1 VSKLPP
7 TPVRAPQSAASDP
20 EGGIRFDR
28 NELAGAF
35 GDIGTDLPLI
45 VGMTLAAGLDS
56 ASVLIMFGLMQ
67 IATALRYRLP
77 MPVQPLKAMA
87 ALVIAQHIEGSILY
101 GAGLAVGLTML
112 LLTATRAID
121 WLARVVPKSVVRGI
135 QFGLGLQLASI
146 ALRDYVRADGVPG
159 YLIAGLGFLITVSLL
174 GNRRFPPALFV
185 MSLGV
190 IYAFAFKINPQ
201 VVVQSVGFH
210 LPTFHAPVWQD
221 ITTGFVLL
229 ALPQIPLSLG
239 NSLLATRQ
247 IVGDL
252 FPAKKLTVRKI
263 AWTYSFMNLINP
275 FFSGIPTCHGSG
287 GVAGHFA
294 FGGRTGGSVI
304 IYGSLYLVLGLFFS
318 AGFSEVIKVFPLPIL
333 GVLLFFEGLA
343 LVRLIRDLADSSS
356 DFIVALL
363 VGMMALLLPY
373 GYVVALIAGTA
384 LAYLSRRGTIAL
396 EKVGH

>member
-1 VSKLPP
+1 MSKLPS
-7 TPVRAPQSAASDP
+7 TSVLEAPPAQGKPDSR
-20 EGGIRFDR
+20 IRFDR

-56 ASVLIMFGLMQ
+56 ASVLTMFGLMQ
-67 IATALRYRLP
+67 IGTGLLYRLP

-87 ALVIAQHIEGSILY
+87 ALVIAQQIEGRILY
-101 GAGLAVGLTML
+101 GAGLAVGAAML

-146 ALRDYVRADGVPG
+146 ALGDYMRADGVPG
-159 YLIAGLGFLITVSLL
+159 YLLAGAGFVITVFLL
-174 GNRRFPPALFV
+174 GNRRYPPALFV
-185 MSLGV
+185 MTLGIV
-190 IYAFAFKINPQ
+190 YAFVFKIGPQ
-201 VVVQSVGFH
+201 VVVESAGFH
-210 LPTFHAPVWQD
+210 LPTVHAPAWQA

-247 IVGDL
+247 IVSDL
-252 FPAKKLTVRKI
+252 FPASKLTVRKI
-263 AWTYSFMNLINP
+263 AWTYSLMNLVNP
-275 FFSGIPTCHGSG
+275 FFGGIPTCHGSG
-287 GVAGHFA
+287 GIAGHFA
-294 FGGRTGGSVI
+294 FGGRTGGSVV
-304 IYGSLYLVLGLFFS
+304 IYGSLYVALGLFFS
-318 AGFSEVIKVFPLPIL
+318 SGFSEVIQVFPLPIL

-343 LVRLIRDLADSSS
+343 LVRLIRDLADSAS

-373 GYVVALIAGTA
+373 GYVVALVLGTA
-384 LAYLSRRGTIAL
+384 LAYLSRRGSIAL
-396 EKVGH
+396 AKVGH

>member
-1 VSKLPP
+1 
-7 TPVRAPQSAASDP
+7 
-20 EGGIRFDR
+20 
-28 NELAGAF
+28 
-35 GDIGTDLPLI
+35 
-45 VGMTLAAGLDS
+45 
-56 ASVLIMFGLMQ
+56 
-67 IATALRYRLP
+67 
-77 MPVQPLKAMA
+77 
-87 ALVIAQHIEGSILY
+87 
-101 GAGLAVGLTML
+101 ML

-146 ALRDYVRADGVPG
+146 ALGDYLRADGVPG
-159 YLIAGLGFLITVSLL
+159 YVIAGVGFLITVVLL

-185 MSLGV
+185 MTLGV
-190 IYAFAFKINPQ
+190 IYAFVFKISPR
-201 VVVQSVGFH
+201 VVVESAGFH
-210 LPTFHAPVWQD
+210 LPTFHTPVWQD

-247 IVGDL
+247 IVSDL
-252 FPAKKLTVRKI
+252 FPAKELTVRKI
-263 AWTYSFMNLINP
+263 AWTYSVMNLVNP

-294 FGGRTGGSVI
+294 FGGRTGGSVL
-304 IYGSLYLVLGLFFS
+304 IYGSLYVVLGLFFS
-318 AGFSEVIKVFPLPIL
+318 AGFSEVIQVFPLPIL

-343 LVRLIRDLADSSS
+343 LVRLIRDLADSAS

-373 GYVVALIAGTA
+373 GYVVALVAGTA
-384 LAYLSRRGTIAL
+384 LAYLSRRGRIAL